1 MAETPKKIIECHNN
15 CFLCNVFTPSSAE
28 RVKIFGKSVVD
39 LARLID
45 LTVGESITSYGSS
58 GADLFVCTKCYKRLI
73 RFKKAKQNAEE
84 IKEEICTIY
93 QSMKRRIKRQRAD
106 QDVENITHIHEQIT
120 TAKRIPAAKSL
131 NFSHIS
137 ENISLSSTPTSSNA
151 VGNVATTCTSYSRP
165 AVCFGNSFVWTSP
178 RYLGE
183 ELVKQ
188 AFSAPLM
195 SSTPVA
201 TKKSSTQNHPTET
214 TTVKLSVNYPSKTV
228 NRTLPQEY
236 EALGKALIH
245 GPPSRIATAV
255 LKCAPVSP
263 LLIEKVLRILKTEV
277 GDLCS
282 RKNPSLLRKCAK
294 DDLVNFDFEKV
305 CNEWKQRAP
314 TFYSFLLT
322 ACTGQHQ
329 HQITWLP
336 SMAIAGSILLKQ
348 RHPQMNAT
356 ASIMS
361 LLLKT
366 KSTEVSII

>member
-1 MAETPKKIIECHNN
+1 MAETPKKIIDCHNK
-15 CFLCNVFTPSSAE
+15 CFICNVFTPSSAE

-45 LTVGESITSYGSS
+45 LTVGENITSYGSS

-73 RFKKAKQNAEE
+73 RFKKVNQNALE

-93 QSMKRRIKRQRAD
+93 QSMNRRIKRQRAD
-106 QDVENITHIHEQIT
+106 QVVEKNSVENITRIHEQTT

-137 ENISLSSTPTSSNA
+137 GNISFSCTPTSSNV

-165 AVCFGNSFVWTSP
+165 AVCFGNPFVWTSP
-178 RYLGE
+178 RYLGD
-183 ELVKQ
+183 ELAKQ

-201 TKKSSTQNHPTET
+201 TKKLSTQDHPTET

-255 LKCAPVSP
+255 LKCAPVSH
-263 LLIEKVLRILKTEV
+263 LLIERVLRILKTEV

-282 RKNPSLLRKCAK
+282 RKNPSFVGR
-294 DDLVNFDFEKV
+294 
-305 CNEWKQRAP
+305 R
-314 TFYSFLLT
+314 
-322 ACTGQHQ
+322 
-329 HQITWLP
+329 
-336 SMAIAGSILLKQ
+336 
-348 RHPQMNAT
+348 
-356 ASIMS
+356 
-361 LLLKT
+361 
-366 KSTEVSII
+366 